1 MAPYWANRSCDA
13 FTEKESRCEK
23 GTYIQYAVRVATTAD
38 VVKTIAF
45 AKKQNLR
52 LVVRNTGH
60 DYLGKSTGAG
70 GLGLWMHHLQGLS
83 ILDYQSNYYS
93 GKAIKVAAGM
103 LSVDVS
109 AEAHNH
115 GLSVVSGNC
124 PTVGL
129 VGGFTQGGGLGP
141 LTSRYGLGADQM
153 LEWEVVT
160 LDGRIL
166 RATPDSNTDLYWALS
181 GGGGG
186 TFGIAVSAIVKAY
199 PEERTASA
207 NLTFLSADVS
217 LDAFY
222 EAVEVFHSIIPTLS
236 KAGGVAIYVVQSTA
250 FALIPAILPK
260 SSKKHLDTLLKPIL
274 VKLQSLNITYST
286 QIVLNL
292 YRSADQP

>member
-1 MAPYWANRSCDA
+1 
-13 FTEKESRCEK
+13 
-23 GTYIQYAVRVATTAD
+23 
-38 VVKTIAF
+38 
-45 AKKQNLR
+45 
-52 LVVRNTGH
+52 
-60 DYLGKSTGAG
+60 
-70 GLGLWMHHLQGLS
+70 
-83 ILDYQSNYYS
+83 
-93 GKAIKVAAGM
+93 
-103 LSVDVS
+103 
-109 AEAHNH
+109 
-115 GLSVVSGNC
+115 
-124 PTVGL
+124 VGL